1 MAAAMAR
8 QEYALDPG
16 KAPEQQLVGRIS
28 PRRLDPPPAFVL
40 QPVDIGTGRSR
51 R

>member
-16 KAPEQQLVGRIS
+16 KAPEQQLVGRIP

-40 QPVDIGTGRSR
+40 QPVDIV
-51 R
+51 